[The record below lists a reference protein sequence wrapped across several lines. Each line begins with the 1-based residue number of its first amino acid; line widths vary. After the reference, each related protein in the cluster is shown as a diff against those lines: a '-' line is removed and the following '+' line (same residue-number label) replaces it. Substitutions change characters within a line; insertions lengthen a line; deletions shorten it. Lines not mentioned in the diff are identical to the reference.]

1 MKQNIMCI
9 AVIIIAC
16 SCGKKEEAKSNAKTA
31 LVDSASLVVK
41 EIIGIGKVV
50 PKDNLTNVASP
61 VSGIVTHV
69 YAKDGD
75 TIKAGVP
82 LLQIDNTLDLIEVEQ
97 AEYQIKTQQ
106 SQIQIEEAAYKEV
119 DTKLAYKKG
128 LLVSTNNLFTKG
140 AETKQQLDELNED
153 IKNLEAT
160 LKKATATIQLSQNKL
175 NELQNQLQR
184 AKAENRK
191 KQLVAPC
198 NGIILQMQKRQG
210 EAVNNYETY
219 STIAP
224 SGNLIIDAEI
234 DELFSYKV
242 AIGMPVTIHLIGN
255 ETIIAKGAVSMVA
268 PYLKKKSIF
277 SEKANDQEDRRVRS
291 VKISLQSHDE
301 LLINTKVEC
310 TIKLK

>member
-1 MKQNIMCI
+1 MKLNII
-9 AVIIIAC
+9 GLTVVIMAIG
-16 SCGKKEEAKSNAKTA
+16 CGKKEYIKSKDKISQ
-31 LVDSASLVVK
+31 VDSSSVTIK
-41 EIIGIGKVV
+41 EVIGIGKVV
-50 PKDNLTNVASP
+50 PKDDITNIASP
-61 VSGIVTHV
+61 VSGIITHV

-75 TIKAGVP
+75 TIKAGIP
-82 LLQIDNTLDLIEVEQ
+82 LLQIDNSLDLIEVEQ

-119 DTKLAYKKG
+119 DTKLTYKKS

-160 LKKATATIQLSQNKL
+160 LKKASAAIQLSQNKL
-175 NELQNQLQR
+175 SELQNQLQR
-184 AKAENRK
+184 EKAENSK

-210 EAVNNYETY
+210 EAVNINETY
-219 STIAP
+219 ATIAP
-224 SGNLIIDAEI
+224 SGNLYIDAEI

-242 AIGMPVTIHLIGN
+242 AVGMPVSIHLIGN
-255 ETIIAKGAVSMVA
+255 ETIIAKGVVSTVA

-277 SEKANDQEDRRVRS
+277 SEKANEQEDRRVRS

-310 TIKLK
+310 IIKLK